1 MLRRFV
7 TLLCVATLSGLAG
20 TVLGIL
26 IAPAPGSETRGRL
39 SGFAEQHGDL
49 VTDTVEQ
56 GRRLADA
63 FAEFLTRR
71 LSSPDDV

>member
-1 MLRRFV
+1 MVRRFV

-26 IAPAPGSETRGRL
+26 IAPAPGSDTRTRL
-39 SGFAEQHGDL
+39 SGFADEHGDII
-49 VTDTVEQ
+49 TDTVEQ

-63 FAEFLTRR
+63 LAEFLTSR
-71 LSSPDDV
+71 LSSPGDA